1 MLSQQNWCRVDTVGV
16 DTAKLV
22 LTQVHGWFLVQLQ
35 TGFYHRKK
43 YK

>member
-1 MLSQQNWCRVDTVGV
+1 MLPDSNTDTVGV

-22 LTQVHGWFLVQLQ
+22 LTQVLIQ